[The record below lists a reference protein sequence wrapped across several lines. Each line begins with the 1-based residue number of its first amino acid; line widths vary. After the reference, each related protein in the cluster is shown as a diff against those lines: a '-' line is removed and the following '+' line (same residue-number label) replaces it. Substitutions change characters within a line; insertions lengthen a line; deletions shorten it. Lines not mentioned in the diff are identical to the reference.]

1 MSERIHFFTYP
12 KDLEI
17 IKTEINPKINFKDG
31 KYYIEFTAD
40 VFVKDLC
47 IEASERGD
55 FSKNFFDVIPNVTQT
70 VIFEPEDKSKSD
82 VKFKFKMY
90 NR

>member
-1 MSERIHFFTYP
+1 M
-12 KDLEI
+12 KDL
-17 IKTEINPKINFKDG
+17 
-31 KYYIEFTAD
+31 Y
-40 VFVKDLC
+40 